1 MATFTAARAAST
13 LPVFKP
19 SGAGIVCAAYGTYEI
34 GTALS
39 AADIVEFCRV
49 PKGAVVIGGWLY
61 GDDID
66 TGTETLEIDVGYS
79 ANGVDSADPD
89 AFLNSGVISGDAFA
103 TGNVSNVAGICYPLF
118 GVLKDGP
125 LSLSDETTIIGTWT
139 AAANAGGTGTVS
151 VVVHYIVP

>member
-1 MATFTAARAAST
+1 MATLTATRAAST
-13 LPVFKP
+13 FPVYKGG
-19 SGAGIVCAAYGTYEI
+19 GAGNLSVAYGTYEL
-34 GTALS
+34 GTAPS
-39 AADIVEFCRV
+39 ANDVIEFCRV
-49 PKGAVVIGGWLY
+49 PKGAVVLGGWLY

-66 TGTETLEIDVGYS
+66 TGTEALEIDVGYA

-89 AFLNSGVISGDAFA
+89 AFLNSGVITGDAFA

-125 LSLSDETTIIGTWT
+125 LTLSAETVITGTVI

-151 VVVHYIVP
+151 VVIHYVVP